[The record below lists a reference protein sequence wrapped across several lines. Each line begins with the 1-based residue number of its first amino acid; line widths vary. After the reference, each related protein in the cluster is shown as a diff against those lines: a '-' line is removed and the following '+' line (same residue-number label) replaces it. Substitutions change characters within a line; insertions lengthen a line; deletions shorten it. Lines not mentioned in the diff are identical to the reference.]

1 MATAI
6 AAMKAIRQRTGAPPH
21 HHFVRSAAVSAA
33 PYSSGN
39 FSPRRRVFKSLFTL
53 RNAQPMHARVVPF
66 PVSMTK
72 APLCAQ
78 CHAPMVL
85 LRVVRTPG
93 QPVVEKFVCAE
104 CRLIDS
110 VTRSPQASAIF
121 ELAKSA

>member
-1 MATAI
+1 
-6 AAMKAIRQRTGAPPH
+6 
-21 HHFVRSAAVSAA
+21 
-33 PYSSGN
+33 
-39 FSPRRRVFKSLFTL
+39 
-53 RNAQPMHARVVPF
+53 MHARVVPF